1 MHETATSI
9 IQAIIIITS
18 IFTLVASF
26 VIAYFL
32 YFNKRKARLIEEN
45 AYMRKEFDEL
55 LIRSRIEVQEQTF
68 QQISKELHDNVGQL
82 LSSSRML
89 LGITERTLKSPPAVL
104 ITANKTLGQA
114 IHEIRTLAKALDKDW
129 LKKFDLMANLQAE
142 VERLN
147 QGDIHAFLKRKG
159 KIVLLP
165 DEQIILFRIVQES
178 IQNAIRHGEPDHITI
193 VVNGEPGRMLIR
205 IMDDGKGFGVANTEG
220 LGIGNMR
227 QRTAILGGTIDWQS
241 TEGIGTTVSIRIP
254 RRQ

>member
-9 IQAIIIITS
+9 IQAIIIITA

-32 YFNKRKARLIEEN
+32 FFNRKKARLIDEN
-45 AYMRKEFDEL
+45 ASMRREFDQL
-55 LIRSRIEVQEQTF
+55 LFRSRIEVQEQTF
-68 QQISKELHDNVGQL
+68 QQISRELHDNVGQL

-89 LGITERTLKSPPAVL
+89 LGIAERSMESPPATLV
-104 ITANKTLGQA
+104 TANFTLARA
-114 IHEIRTLAKALDKDW
+114 IHEIRTLSKALDKDW

-147 QGDIHAFLKRKG
+147 NGTTHAMLRIRG
-159 KIVLLP
+159 QIALLP

-178 IQNAIRHGEPDHITI
+178 IQNAIRHGEPEHITI
-193 VVNGEPGRMLIR
+193 AITSAPERMLIR
-205 IMDDGKGFGVANTEG
+205 IRDDGKGFGYGKVDG

-227 QRTAILGGTIDWQS
+227 HRTAILGGTIDWHSS
-241 TEGIGTTVSIRIP
+241 TGSGTTVTILIP
-254 RRQ
+254 RSK